1 MQDVILPTRDVTVR
15 QTVKTNMFVLRARQ
29 TCFLPSWT
37 FPFSVGN
44 NQLITVLIISLHWD
58 KCWEGEV
65 QFSLI
70 TGPILTVP
78 ERLSLGSDI

>member
-1 MQDVILPTRDVTVR
+1 MQDVILPTREVTVR
-15 QTVKTNMFVLRARQ
+15 QTV
-29 TCFLPSWT
+29 LPSWT

-78 ERLSLGSDI
+78 ERLSSGNDI